1 MAPGVEGDGV
11 QPVSVPAPGSRQKA
25 GRTLPPVETRFQPGV
40 SGNAAGR
47 PRGDAKMRGL
57 MAESF
62 NLSRKDALAAMRR
75 RWGSTRHVQD
85 MVELFAKLEGELT
98 KEAGEGARGVT
109 VILLHNQRVPTP
121 STPTSSAR
129 PRDGRRW
136 RRMSERQ
143 TDP

>member
-1 MAPGVEGDGV
+1 
-11 QPVSVPAPGSRQKA
+11 
-25 GRTLPPVETRFQPGV
+25 
-40 SGNAAGR
+40 
-47 PRGDAKMRGL
+47 MRGL

-109 VILLHNQRVPTP
+109 VILLINQGAHPLDPEVFREAARRKALEADERTP
-121 STPTSSAR
+121 N
-129 PRDGRRW
+129 
-136 RRMSERQ
+136 
-143 TDP
+143 